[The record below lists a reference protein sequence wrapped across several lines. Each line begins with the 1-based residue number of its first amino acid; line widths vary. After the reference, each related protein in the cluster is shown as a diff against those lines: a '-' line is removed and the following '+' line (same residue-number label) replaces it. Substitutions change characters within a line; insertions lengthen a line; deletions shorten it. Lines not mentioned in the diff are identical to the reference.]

1 MPSFSTTGA
10 RLAAGRGR
18 SANKQI
24 FRALLSLGSAALL
37 TRMAGMLN
45 QVIVSSRFGA
55 GKMMDAYFVA
65 STLPTTAAYVAI
77 TAIEAAV
84 IPAYTKARVQSDT
97 DQTSVLFSTLL
108 NLLLAGTVFLTCVLF
123 LFRQQLI
130 QLSAPALD
138 PFRID
143 LAISLAP
150 FIFPVLTLL
159 VIVGLLECILNAEGQ
174 FGWPAYAGLL
184 VPLTTA
190 VLVLAAGK
198 SQGVRALCVGMLLG
212 LCLLLCAYFVRA
224 RRAKL
229 VYRPILDMRN
239 PAVKSILIAAWP
251 ALLAALIGQASP
263 LIDQVFASFL
273 PAGSISA
280 LSYSLKLV
288 SVCSGV
294 IFASVGRAALP
305 YLSRQA
311 DIHDMKAFKET
322 LRLYLWV
329 VGIGTLLL
337 SVLMIAL
344 AHPIVQILFQR
355 GAFTAGDTS
364 RTATTLVGFM
374 VGLSPMS
381 LGIITARAFSALS
394 KTKVLLGVS
403 LFSVVTNAVLD
414 SIFARFWQSE
424 GIALATSAVYLC
436 TMCAMLYTLR
446 RAIGKLDL
454 LTPPPEAMKVLQKS
468 RVHRWYRKY
477 ISRKRGV
484 ILADARQLIVR
495 VAFGSAVFAAGAVA
509 VFLDSLYTLRIA
521 LGSIM
526 MLALLRYR
534 YALVVIWMAVSVVV
548 SPRLPFFTNN
558 HFLTALT
565 VPTLLLLFHL
575 PVSHIFKRMPP
586 LFFLLL
592 YLVWVFAG
600 MNLSAIGGGTF
611 LVIWLTFLDYL
622 AVAALTVHVLSTRQR
637 LMHLI
642 DAIIWGGTFVS
653 LYGIY
658 GYVTRQNGVLDPAT
672 SAFRIYSI
680 FSAAPPL
687 ALFLSIVIPLALYR
701 ASTLYGWKRG
711 GVSLAALLLLVA
723 SALTFARSAFISI
736 PLSIGIMILFSP
748 SRKMKIG
755 LAVSMTG
762 LVAGVVFFIKAS
774 DIPLLSRFF
783 NQDVATLNG
792 RIYLWQALLDH
803 FQPTQLLGNG
813 LHASD
818 TLLANL
824 QVGFNGNLIATSPS
838 NLFLGTLYDHG
849 VIGLILLV
857 LVFVALITG
866 IVKGMRETKGEQRM
880 LFVAALAILVSVC
893 LQSFDVNDFWTQA
906 VGMYFWVSM
915 ALPCAMCWSRQ
926 EHPSAEEAP
935 DRATVPQMEAI
946 RLGSKG
952 VGV

>member
-1 MPSFSTTGA
+1 
-10 RLAAGRGR
+10 
-18 SANKQI
+18 
-24 FRALLSLGSAALL
+24 
-37 TRMAGMLN
+37 
-45 QVIVSSRFGA
+45 
-55 GKMMDAYFVA
+55 
-65 STLPTTAAYVAI
+65 
-77 TAIEAAV
+77 
-84 IPAYTKARVQSDT
+84 
-97 DQTSVLFSTLL
+97 
-108 NLLLAGTVFLTCVLF
+108 
-123 LFRQQLI
+123 
-130 QLSAPALD
+130 
-138 PFRID
+138 
-143 LAISLAP
+143 
-150 FIFPVLTLL
+150 
-159 VIVGLLECILNAEGQ
+159 
-174 FGWPAYAGLL
+174 
-184 VPLTTA
+184 
-190 VLVLAAGK
+190 
-198 SQGVRALCVGMLLG
+198 
-212 LCLLLCAYFVRA
+212 
-224 RRAKL
+224 
-229 VYRPILDMRN
+229 
-239 PAVKSILIAAWP
+239 
-251 ALLAALIGQASP
+251 
-263 LIDQVFASFL
+263 
-273 PAGSISA
+273 
-280 LSYSLKLV
+280 
-288 SVCSGV
+288 
-294 IFASVGRAALP
+294 
-305 YLSRQA
+305 
-311 DIHDMKAFKET
+311 
-322 LRLYLWV
+322 
-329 VGIGTLLL
+329 
-337 SVLMIAL
+337 
-344 AHPIVQILFQR
+344 
-355 GAFTAGDTS
+355 
-364 RTATTLVGFM
+364 
-374 VGLSPMS
+374 
-381 LGIITARAFSALS
+381 
-394 KTKVLLGVS
+394 
-403 LFSVVTNAVLD
+403 
-414 SIFARFWQSE
+414 
-424 GIALATSAVYLC
+424 
-436 TMCAMLYTLR
+436 
-446 RAIGKLDL
+446 
-454 LTPPPEAMKVLQKS
+454 
-468 RVHRWYRKY
+468 
-477 ISRKRGV
+477 
-484 ILADARQLIVR
+484 
-495 VAFGSAVFAAGAVA
+495 
-509 VFLDSLYTLRIA
+509 
-521 LGSIM
+521 M

-653 LYGIY
+653 PYGIY

-849 VIGLILLV
+849 VIGLILLI

-926 EHPSAEEAP
+926 KHPSAEEAP
-935 DRATVPQMEAI
+935 DRATVLQMEAI